1 MSIICEFCAHKFS
14 TKPNL
19 RAHQKKTLYCLK
31 IQQNNINVKENV
43 TFECLDCYTKFTS
56 KRRLI
61 SHLKICKSKDIRREY
76 DSLKL
81 SYTEM
86 VTKFLL
92 LEQKFEQKNEQIK
105 DLKSHL
111 ELKEKNQQIAIL
123 ASISKPTTTTNSIKN
138 TIKNC
143 TIQNLS
149 PLIDSEMK
157 EQLNNLTIDHVR
169 EGPKGYAKYAL
180 EYSLK
185 NRVACTD
192 ASRKKFKWKN
202 SDGEIVDDNNGM
214 QLTTKF
220 FRVIKEKN
228 FRLCRELL
236 HELGDKYDD
245 AVTSGNQL
253 EMDFISEL
261 TDNICKWRSSLKEAS
276 YGNDNDFRGD
286 FVSYLGKMS
295 NSKGLIET
303 IEVNNEIKVNKEI
316 ELDNE

>member
-1 MSIICEFCAHKFS
+1 MSFSCEFCVNVFS
-14 TKPNL
+14 TKTNL
-19 RAHQKKTLYCLK
+19 KAHQKRALYCLE
-31 IQQNNINVKENV
+31 IQSKGMKNKNEIKNEAE
-43 TFECLDCYTKFTS
+43 FECLDCNKKFPQ
-56 KRRLI
+56 KKGLH
-61 SHLKICKSKDIRREY
+61 SHIKICKSKDIKINY
-76 DSLKL
+76 NILKT
-81 SYTEM
+81 SYNELEI
-86 VTKFLL
+86 KYLL
-92 LEQKFEQKNEQIK
+92 QEQYIKKLEKQLEQERT
-105 DLKSHL
+105 
-111 ELKEKNQQIAIL
+111 NQQIAML
-123 ASISKPTTTTNSIKN
+123 ASIATPKTNSIKN

-143 TIQNLS
+143 TIQNLP
-149 PLIDSEMK
+149 PLVESEMK

-192 ASRKKFKWKN
+192 SSRKKFKWKN

-236 HELGDKYDD
+236 HELGDKYDE

-261 TDNICKWRSSLKEAS
+261 TDNICKWRSSVKEAS

-286 FVSYLGKMS
+286 FVSYLSKMS
-295 NSKGLIET
+295 NSQGLIDIVE
-303 IEVNNEIKVNKEI
+303 
-316 ELDNE
+316 